1 MDFLKRLSTEQK
13 IFITIGLLTILGV
26 GFWLYKETNKP
37 QPGVGYEDLGRTHV
51 PVGTQTFY
59 NSNPPTS
66 GPHYEVWTRAGVLDA
81 PVDDRMLLHSLE
93 HGYVVMSY
101 NCDLQ
106 NPLVTQVNESSNSA
120 KLATDSASLSEP
132 FRTNPDCQS
141 IKDNLNKVF
150 EAKGRRKLIV
160 VPRPDLNVPI
170 ALTAWTK
177 IEKLTQFDEA
187 KINTFIDAYRDQ
199 GPERTME

>member
-1 MDFLKRLSTEQK
+1 MNFLTRLSTEQK
-13 IFITIGLLTILGV
+13 IFITIGFLTIFGV

-37 QPGVGYEDLGRTHV
+37 QPGIALEDLGRTHV

-66 GPHYEVWTRAGVLDA
+66 GPHYEVWTRAGILDA
-81 PVDDRMLLHSLE
+81 PADDRMLLHSLE
-93 HGYVVMSY
+93 HGYIIMSY

-106 NPLVTQVNESSNSA
+106 NPLVSQVNESSNSA
-120 KLATDSASLSEP
+120 KMATDSASLSEP
-132 FRTNPDCQS
+132 FRSHPECAVL
-141 IKDNLNKVF
+141 KDNLAKIY
-150 EAKGRRKLIV
+150 EDKGRRKLIV
-160 VPRPDLNVPI
+160 TPRPDLTVPI

-177 IEKLTQFDEA
+177 VEKLAQFDPS